1 MRKNL
6 IFYLDIFISCIAVY
20 FWLSNLYYLIFI
32 QQSLVDKIM
41 TGRIVGEVIALYLP
55 MRVLMKVGK
64 PVMK

>member
-20 FWLSNLYYLIFI
+20 FWFSNLYYLIFI

-55 MRVLMKVGK
+55 VRVLMKVGK